1 LTILA
6 HGVSSTVSS
15 TWVSAVL
22 SFWELGPYGNKETGV
37 SSMALFHWLKMH
49 GGDSWMN

>member
-1 LTILA
+1 LL
-6 HGVSSTVSS
+6 GKKGYVV
-15 TWVSAVL
+15 VVVVV
-22 SFWELGPYGNKETGV
+22 GPYGNKETGV